1 MKTNSIFLCGLM
13 VVAVTASSAIAQN
26 DSLYRIRKSGKSSKQ
41 TGKIQEISALSVT
54 FNGRNGPEK
63 IPVWQIEKLAA
74 GNEPSEVRKAR
85 DRIEASR
92 FEEAVELLDKVK
104 LGGNPITD
112 AEVGF
117 YRALAKSRMAFSGG
131 SVSAVDA
138 GGEMGKFIEANGKS
152 HHIVP
157 ATEMMGRLA
166 MAAGKLDYAKQQFG
180 NLTKSGWPEYVA
192 KGYFMSG
199 EVLMRQ
205 KEYPQAVAAFDQLIA
220 LPGND
225 DLTQHY
231 RRLAK
236 CQKAKAEAMSG
247 ADVSASIKALEAII
261 KQENPDDREL
271 FAYAYNALG
280 SCHLKANDQAE
291 ALEKFLLTH
300 LVYATESAPHA
311 EAVYQLADI
320 WTTQKQTDRAS
331 EVKQIL
337 NSRYRNTWWSSQLN

>member
-166 MAAGKLDYAKQQFG
+166 MADGKLD
-180 NLTKSGWPEYVA
+180 LS
-192 KGYFMSG
+192 
-199 EVLMRQ
+199 
-205 KEYPQAVAAFDQLIA
+205 LI
-220 LPGND
+220 
-225 DLTQHY
+225 H
-231 RRLAK
+231 
-236 CQKAKAEAMSG
+236 
-247 ADVSASIKALEAII
+247 I
-261 KQENPDDREL
+261 
-271 FAYAYNALG
+271 
-280 SCHLKANDQAE
+280 
-291 ALEKFLLTH
+291 
-300 LVYATESAPHA
+300 
-311 EAVYQLADI
+311 
-320 WTTQKQTDRAS
+320 S
-331 EVKQIL
+331 EPT
-337 NSRYRNTWWSSQLN
+337 RPY

>member
-1 MKTNSIFLCGLM
+1 
-13 VVAVTASSAIAQN
+13 
-26 DSLYRIRKSGKSSKQ
+26 
-41 TGKIQEISALSVT
+41 
-54 FNGRNGPEK
+54 
-63 IPVWQIEKLAA
+63 
-74 GNEPSEVRKAR
+74 
-85 DRIEASR
+85 
-92 FEEAVELLDKVK
+92 
-104 LGGNPITD
+104 
-112 AEVGF
+112 
-117 YRALAKSRMAFSGG
+117 
-131 SVSAVDA
+131 
-138 GGEMGKFIEANGKS
+138 
-152 HHIVP
+152 
-157 ATEMMGRLA
+157 MMGRLA